1 MKFLSIFSPIAS
13 LLLPLSFIISSCE
26 KSASFINKEGE
37 VWNTFYHITYKGS
50 PLLADSVDVVLEQV
64 GRSLSVFDSTSVVS
78 RVNAGNEIEVDED
91 FIRVYNAA
99 RTINERSEGMY
110 DPTVS
115 PLVTAW
121 GFGPGHEPTSDT
133 ARIDSL
139 LQFVGIG
146 KTELLGNRLR
156 KNDRRIAFN
165 FSSIAKGY
173 GCDKVAEMLRRNGVT
188 DYMVEIGGEIAC
200 GGLGPSRRKWQIGIE
215 KPVAGKEDLAEVIA
229 VNEGG
234 VASSGNY
241 RNFHK
246 EAGGKSFGHIISP
259 LTGRPAPT
267 DIAGCTVVAPDC
279 MTADGYATAI
289 MAMGWE
295 RARKVMS
302 GLPYAV
308 CIVRNDSAVW
318 MNTKFRTLIVR

>member
-1 MKFLSIFSPIAS
+1 MKYPSILSYIAS
-13 LLLPLSFIISSCE
+13 LLLPLSFIFSSCE
-26 KSASFINKEGE
+26 KSASYINKEGE

-50 PLLADSVDVVLEQV
+50 LRLADSVDIVLAQV
-64 GRSLSVFDSTSVVS
+64 GRSLSVFDSVSVVS
-78 RVNAGNEIEVDED
+78 RVNAGTDVEVDED

-99 RTINERSEGMY
+99 RDINVRSSGIY

-121 GFGPGHEPTSDT
+121 GFGPGHDPTADT

-146 KTELLGNRLR
+146 KTELIANRLR
-156 KNDRRIAFN
+156 KKDRRIAFN

-173 GCDKVAEMLRRNGVT
+173 GCDRVAEMLRRNGVT

-200 GGLGPSRRKWQIGIE
+200 GGVGPSRRKWQIGIE
-215 KPVAGKEDLAEVIA
+215 KPVTGKEDLAEVIA
-229 VNEGG
+229 VGEGG

-259 LTGRPAPT
+259 VTGRPAPT
-267 DIAGCTVVAPDC
+267 DIAGCTVVAHDC

-289 MAMGWE
+289 MAMGWD

-318 MNTKFRTLIVR
+318 MNSKFRTLIVR